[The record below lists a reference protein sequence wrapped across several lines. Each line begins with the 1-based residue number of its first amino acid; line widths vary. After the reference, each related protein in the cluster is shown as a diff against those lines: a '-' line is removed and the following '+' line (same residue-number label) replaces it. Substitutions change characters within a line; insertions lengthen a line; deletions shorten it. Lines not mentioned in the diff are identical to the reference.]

1 MRLPSLSS
9 QKIIRV
15 LREAGFTEAPDRG
28 KGSHRAFM
36 KKEPNSKTLLVIVPH
51 GKDIPRGT
59 LLAILEQASLSREKF
74 LDLFYKSPSVGAET
88 QGNRA
93 SARFSER

>member
-15 LREAGFTEAPDRG
+15 LRKAGFVEAPDRG

-36 KKEPNSKTLLVIVPH
+36 KKGSEGKVLLVIVPH

-59 LLAILEQASLSREKF
+59 LLAILEQADINREEF
-74 LDLFYKSPSVGAET
+74 LRLL
-88 QGNRA
+88 
-93 SARFSER
+93 

>member
-9 QKIIRV
+9 SQIVRA
-15 LREAGFTEAPDRG
+15 LRKAGFVEAPDRG

-36 KKEPNSKTLLVIVPH
+36 KKDATGKTRLVIVPQ

-59 LLAILEQASLSREKF
+59 LLTIVDQAGLTKDEF
-74 LDLFYKSPSVGAET
+74 LALL
-88 QGNRA
+88 
-93 SARFSER
+93 